1 LAQELFQI
9 PKKIVKGFTLIEL
22 LVVVAIIGI
31 LSAIGVVAY
40 NKYTNIAQIRAIK
53 IQNKEMNDFIKT
65 SMLTQCLNYSDKVT
79 LKFTQNNREKTE
91 VASCNSSHN
100 MYNGAWVVVSKMS
113 RIFKRYFSAK
123 SDFRNVIQGQTYY
136 GGNVPNPYGMGG
148 SCPNRASADITMKP
162 GNHCISYESVG
173 SHDMSKNAC
182 TNNGYNA
189 WVVIGSML
197 PDKSY
202 YFSCVGKTW

>member
-1 LAQELFQI
+1 M
-9 PKKIVKGFTLIEL
+9 PKKILEGFTLIEL

-31 LSAIGVVAY
+31 LSTIGVVAY
-40 NKYTNIAQIRAIK
+40 SKYTKITQIRAIK
-53 IQNKEMNDFIKT
+53 AQNNEMNDFIKT
-65 SMLTQCLNYSDKVT
+65 TMATQCISYSDVLK
-79 LKFTQNNREKTE
+79 LKFKQNNRDRTE
-91 VASCNSSHN
+91 IAPCNSSHN

-113 RIFKRYFSAK
+113 QAFKRYFAAK

-136 GGNVPNPYGMGG
+136 GGNAPNPYGMGG

-173 SHDMSKNAC
+173 SRSMSKNAC
-182 TNNGYNA
+182 MNKGYDA

-202 YFSCVGKTW
+202 YFSCIGKTW

>member
-1 LAQELFQI
+1 M
-9 PKKIVKGFTLIEL
+9 PKKIPKGFTLIEL

-31 LSAIGVVAY
+31 LSTMGVVAY
-40 NKYTNIAQIRAIK
+40 NKYTSIAQIKAIK
-53 IQNKEMNDFIKT
+53 AQNNRMNDFIKAT
-65 SMLTQCLNYSDKVT
+65 IATGCINYSDKLTVKY
-79 LKFTQNNREKTE
+79 LQSGREKTTT
-91 VASCNSSHN
+91 ALCNSSHN
-100 MYNGAWVVVSKMS
+100 MYNGAWVVVHSMAS
-113 RIFKRYFSAK
+113 AFSTYFRTK
-123 SDFRNVIQGQTYY
+123 QDLRNVIQGQTYY

-189 WVVIGSML
+189 WVLIGSML

>member
-1 LAQELFQI
+1 M
-9 PKKIVKGFTLIEL
+9 PKKIAKGFTLIEL

-31 LSAIGVVAY
+31 LSTMGVVAY
-40 NKYTNIAQIRAIK
+40 NKYTKIAQTRAIK
-53 IQNKEMNDFIKT
+53 AQNNEMHDFIKT
-65 SMLTQCLNYSDKVT
+65 TMLTQCLNYSDKVT
-79 LKFTQNNREKTE
+79 LKFTQSNREKTE

-113 RIFKRYFSAK
+113 RIFKRYFAAK

-148 SCPNRASADITMKP
+148 GCPSRRSADSSMKP

>member
-1 LAQELFQI
+1 M
-9 PKKIVKGFTLIEL
+9 PKKIAKGFTLIEL

-113 RIFKRYFSAK
+113 RIFKRYFAAK

-148 SCPNRASADITMKP
+148 SCPNRGSADITMKP

-182 TNNGYNA
+182 TNLCNIWSVNFFA
-189 WVVIGSML
+189 
-197 PDKSY
+197 
-202 YFSCVGKTW
+202 FSCTIFVDT